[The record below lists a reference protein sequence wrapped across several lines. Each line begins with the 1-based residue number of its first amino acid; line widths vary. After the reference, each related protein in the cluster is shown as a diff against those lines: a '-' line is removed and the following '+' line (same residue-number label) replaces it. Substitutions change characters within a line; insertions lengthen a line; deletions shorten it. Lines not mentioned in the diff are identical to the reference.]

1 MARAKQFHAIDCREA
16 LESGLGLV
24 LAAQLI
30 SRSLTI
36 FSKCAILPNSVIA
49 KEIEIF
55 PAKMCWRK
63 IGKMLKGKNGKKSLF
78 GNKNCLEGT
87 GKLGQ
92 VLKGK
97 AKGLLATKNLQV
109 NLNLLLPIKSIVMYH
124 DIFYYGPFL
133 ISTFLTS
140 QRCVQAAGLVQGS
153 KVLRAG
159 SEQVGN

>member
-78 GNKNCLEGT
+78 ANKNCLEGT

-109 NLNLLLPIKSIVMYH
+109 NLNLLLPIKSYH
-124 DIFYYGPFL
+124 YIFYYGPFL